1 MDAQRELH
9 FYRKKGVNPM
19 KKKIA
24 AGLIIL
30 LLTAGCATMMS
41 FEEKEKI
48 YGKETPVISE
58 TYASKQINPGD
69 TWKVYLK
76 ASDQDGDMES
86 IVAVIN
92 MVGSGTHPVSFTR
105 IMDGNRKDLSGY
117 LSLSTT
123 NPSGDAWL
131 NNLTLTL
138 TVQIKDRVGHLSQP
152 ATFPLEFNRRYAQE
166 PPSPGVFPEQY
177 LGPIMITLRSFHDD
191 QGSGNGRP

>member
-1 MDAQRELH
+1 
-9 FYRKKGVNPM
+9 M
-19 KKKIA
+19 KNGIVT
-24 AGLIIL
+24 GLVTL

-48 YGKETPVISE
+48 YGKEAPVITE

-76 ASDQDGDMES
+76 ASDPDGDMES
-86 IVAVIN
+86 IVATVQ

-105 IMDGNRKDLSGY
+105 IMDGSRKELAGY
-117 LSLSTT
+117 VSLSTL

-131 NNLTLTL
+131 NNMTLTL
-138 TVQIKDRVGHLSQP
+138 TVQIKDRAGHLGK
-152 ATFPLEFNRRYAQE
+152 AVIFPLEFNRRYVQE
-166 PPSPGVFPEQY
+166 PPLPGVFPEQY

-191 QGSGNGRP
+191 QGTGEGRP

>member
-1 MDAQRELH
+1 
-9 FYRKKGVNPM
+9 M
-19 KKKIA
+19 KNKIV

-30 LLTAGCATMMS
+30 LLTAGCATLMS
-41 FEEKEKI
+41 FEEKEKV

-58 TYASKQINPGD
+58 SYASKQINPGD

-76 ASDQDGDMES
+76 ASDPDGDMDS

-105 IMDGNRKDLSGY
+105 IMDGSRKNLSGY
-117 LSLSTT
+117 LSLSTI

-152 ATFPLEFNRRYAQE
+152 ATFTLEFNRRYSQE
-166 PPSPGVFPEQY
+166 PPPPGVFPEQY